1 MISYWKKTE
10 EIYHDYGLT
19 LIIGWYDHKH
29 EHDGGFK
36 SLGVHWGITL
46 NLGGVL
52 SPCVIPE
59 VTRKSMLAGLLHKAI
74 IDGNHE
80 EKKALSKA
88 TQRPLHFVTLSL
100 CLVRD
105 ATLP

>member
-10 EIYHDYGLT
+10 EIYHDDGLT

-36 SLGVHWGITL
+36 SLGVHWGNYPKSRGI
-46 NLGGVL
+46 L

-59 VTRKSMLAGLLHKAI
+59 ITRNSMLAGLLHKAI
-74 IDGNHE
+74 TDGNHE

-88 TQRPLHFVTLSL
+88 IEFFAS
-100 CLVRD
+100 
-105 ATLP
+105 